1 MGRIEPVVIE
11 DYDGSW
17 PDRFERL
24 KVRLLR
30 ALADSAVAVEHIGST
45 AVPGLPAKPIIDID
59 VVVSS
64 DDEVS
69 GAVERLASLGYE
81 HEGDLGVA
89 GREAFRWPA
98 GERRHHVYV
107 VVEGSHA
114 HRRHVLLRDY
124 LRTHPDEA
132 ATYGELKREFAR
144 RHGSDRTAYTDAKS
158 AFIERALASAERALS
173 TTRRRSA

>member
-1 MGRIEPVVIE
+1 METADPIVIE

-17 PDRFERL
+17 PETFERL
-24 KVRLLR
+24 NARLLR
-30 ALADSAVAVEHIGST
+30 ALDDAVLAVEHIGST
-45 AVPGLPAKPIIDID
+45 AVPGLPAKPIVDID

-64 DDEVS
+64 EEDVS
-69 GAVERLASLGYE
+69 RAIERLASLGYE

-98 GERRHHVYV
+98 GERRHHLYV

-114 HRRHVLLRDY
+114 HRRHVLFRDY

-132 ATYGELKREFAR
+132 VNYGQLKREFAR
-144 RHGSDRTAYTDAKS
+144 RHRRDRAAYTDAKS
-158 AFIERALASAERALS
+158 AFIERALAEAERAS
-173 TTRRRSA
+173 TTRPRSA